1 MIVRQAKPNDYKRL
15 ISSLRF
21 VFKSN
26 SYINKDYLKQ
36 DLQNGTCYVLENNNK
51 IVAIASLVYDNN
63 YKIHYIKRL
72 SVPNKRQRSKGYA
85 KEMIKFLKNAAEV
98 VAVTPWEENIAM
110 RKILEQLGFQ
120 YQYTFQENYML
131 YTSV

>member
-63 YKIHYIKRL
+63 YKVHYIKRL

-85 KEMIKFLKNAAEV
+85 KEMIKFLPFIDFRISSKLISKPAIITNRK
-98 VAVTPWEENIAM
+98 TPNSEIT
-110 RKILEQLGFQ
+110 RSSSPL
-120 YQYTFQENYML
+120 
-131 YTSV
+131 